1 VTFTEW
7 FRGLFSRPSQAGP
20 QPTSRNS
27 SSPSSDSSTPAPTTT
42 RQPAASKPRLPEGR
56 AAGWQ
61 ADPRSEKALAQLEPV
76 TARLAREHLR
86 RLAAEGLTF
95 KVTSGYRS
103 FAEQDK
109 LYAQG
114 RTSAGSIVTKARA
127 GQSWH
132 NYGVAYDLTQFRGG
146 KPVWDGAAYDV
157 AGQIGMELGLEWG
170 GAWRKFRDRPHF
182 QRNVGLTL
190 AQARAKAQRGEPV
203 A

>member
-1 VTFTEW
+1 VTLTEW
-7 FRGLFSRPSQAGP
+7 FRGLFSRPSPAGP

-27 SSPSSDSSTPAPTTT
+27 SLPSSGCSTPAPITT
-42 RQPAASKPRLPEGR
+42 RQPAVLKPKLPEGR
-56 AAGWQ
+56 AAEYR

-86 RLAAEGLTF
+86 RLAAEGWTF

-103 FAEQDK
+103 FTEQER

-114 RTSAGSIVTKARA
+114 RTAPGSIVTKARA
-127 GQSWH
+127 GSSWH

-146 KPVWDGAAYDV
+146 KPVWDGPAYDV

-170 GAWRKFRDRPHF
+170 GAWRKFKDRPHF

-190 AQARAKAQRGEPV
+190 AQARAKAQRGERV